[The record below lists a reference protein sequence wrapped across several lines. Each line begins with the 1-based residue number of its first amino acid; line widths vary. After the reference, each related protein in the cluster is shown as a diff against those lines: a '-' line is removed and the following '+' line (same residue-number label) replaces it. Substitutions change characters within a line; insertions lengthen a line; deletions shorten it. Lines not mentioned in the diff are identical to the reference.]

1 MPRGADPATIF
12 AAGKRGVQTIYNA
25 LGDEDP
31 AIQLA
36 AARLIAE
43 AARKLPDAIGD
54 ELRKAGDQHRRV
66 RAAELAGVT

>member
-1 MPRGADPATIF
+1 MPRKNDPATVF

-36 AARLIAE
+36 AARMAHE
-43 AARKLPDAIGD
+43 AARKLPDAISE
-54 ELRKAGDQHRRV
+54 ELRAAGTARRQM
-66 RAAELAGVT
+66 RAAELAP